1 MTQDPNVLVAV
12 DVGTTKVCTIVA
24 RRVGDEQF
32 RVVSFSVVP
41 SRGLARG
48 VVTDMPDA
56 AEAVRA
62 CIQDAA
68 RQAALT
74 VRTAYVGVT
83 GSHVSFDSRSD
94 LIGWAASK
102 GVITR
107 DDLDRVPFAVA
118 KAGARPGRQIIH
130 ALPRNYTLDGQSGI
144 KDPLGMHTRKLE
156 VESHVVSAD
165 VSLVQSLT
173 GAVERSGLEVEALVL
188 EPVAS
193 AEAVLTERERYQGV
207 VLVDIGGGTS
217 DLIVFD
223 RGAIELTAI
232 LPVGGF
238 QFTND
243 ICVTYGTDYAAAEA
257 AKLEHGHTDTSI
269 FGAADEIILPVPG
282 RVRQRRVALQE
293 LSQLMRERAVELA
306 RMIRLKMTE
315 AGIQDPG
322 SANVVLTGGSSQL
335 PGIDDLFKRQLTPKL
350 RIGGA
355 KSSLDVPEALRAPE
369 FATSVGL
376 LRWALRQPS
385 GKVGVED
392 EPTERRNEVP
402 ERTFSSR
409 LRKWLSPR

>member
-355 KSSLDVPEALRAPE
+355 NSSLDVPEALRAPE

>member
-56 AEAVRA
+56 AEAVRT

-74 VRTAYVGVT
+74 VRSAYVGVT

-94 LIGWAASK
+94 LIDWAASK

-118 KAGARPGRQIIH
+118 KAGARPGRQVIH

-144 KDPLGMHTRKLE
+144 RDPLGMHTRRLE

-165 VSLVQSLT
+165 VSLVESLT
-173 GAVERSGLEVEALVL
+173 GAVEKSGLEVEALVL

-193 AEAVLTERERYQGV
+193 AEAVLTERERYQGA

-217 DLIVFD
+217 DVIVFD

-257 AKLEHGHTDTSI
+257 AKLEHGHTDTSV
-269 FGAADEIILPVPG
+269 FGASDEIVLPVPG
-282 RVRQRRVALQE
+282 RVRQRRVALRE
-293 LSQLMRERAVELA
+293 LAQLMRERSVELA

-315 AGIQDPG
+315 AGIQDPR

-335 PGIDDLFKRQLTPKL
+335 PGIDELFKRQLTPKL
-350 RIGGA
+350 RVGGA
-355 KSSLDVPEALRAPE
+355 DASLDGPEALRAPE

-376 LRWALRQPS
+376 LRWALTQPS
-385 GKVGVED
+385 GRVGVED
-392 EPTERRNEVP
+392 EPTEPRNEVP

>member
-1 MTQDPNVLVAV
+1 M
-12 DVGTTKVCTIVA
+12 GTTKVCTIVA

-238 QFTND
+238 QFTNE

-355 KSSLDVPEALRAPE
+355 NSSLDVPEALRAPE